1 MIDSHEVAVVL
12 NSAARLL
19 QAEAAAIS
27 GPEPA
32 PVYIIAELISGGRAA
47 KFENHLSSVPFVR
60 VRLVFEYDAWTAA

>member
-32 PVYIIAELISGGRAA
+32 PVYIIAELTSGGRAA
-47 KFENHLSSVPFVR
+47 KLKTICLPFFSFEFS
-60 VRLVFEYDAWTAA
+60 